1 MVFNNNLLL
10 GAAGQGGGAFDPT
23 LIGNSVW
30 FNGTD
35 SRMDSPAFSAQ
46 SDPTCFTFA
55 TWVQILDF
63 SISPAGQYLWSAE
76 RTGNYASIRI
86 DNNNKLVAYSNPAS
100 FTSDMIF
107 RDIGWYHI
115 ICSYKGSANTVRMFV
130 NGVEI
135 SNTRSNSLATNPEP
149 VAFSHTQR
157 IGAYYVGATGGDLY
171 EANSYLAQTV
181 FLDGFSFQDGDI
193 TVSDFLDTFTFGT
206 NGSQFIP
213 KKDSELAT
221 LAGTAGANSYVLD
234 YADSSN
240 LGNDISSKNNDFTL
254 TNMSSANQSS
264 NTPSLTYPL
273 LNPLSAAFSTPLSN
287 GNTTASGS
295 SGNGDDINPGII
307 IPSTGKWAWKIT
319 NTTAASLIYGVR
331 NFSDMKA
338 ADYTYTNLYGFYAFN
353 GTLVQGAGP
362 SGSYLPSESGGDIY
376 IIYYD
381 ADSRKMWVSKDGTI
395 PNSGNPDAGTNE
407 AFTIPDSGFDLCP
420 TALVGGSTPNSTFD
434 FGLDGVSLDS
444 NATTF
449 KPLTSANL
457 TAPDYQGIDYF
468 NAVLYTGNG
477 TAIGSGGKAVTGVGF
492 KPDFTWIKNRDA
504 ADSYIL
510 TDVVRGVT
518 KYISSDSTAVEAT
531 NTEAL
536 STFDT
541 DGFTVGNLDA
551 VNTNTENYVSWNW
564 LAGGTGSSNSDG
576 SIASTVTVANAGHLS
591 VGTYVGSGANATI
604 GHGLGGVPEMIIV
617 KNRDQTDDWPVYHVG
632 TASDPETDVLY
643 LNLTLAVQDSPFFWN
658 DTAPTTSVFSIG
670 TGAAVNT
677 LNENYVFYT
686 FRSVPGVCKV
696 GSYEANNNADGPY
709 ISTGFK
715 VAATITKPID
725 VAGSWMILDDKREP
739 ENPVQKRLF
748 PNSNAIEDVDG
759 DQMDFYADGFKLR
772 KSGGHNGSGT
782 YLYIAMADIGGNG
795 TLPPIYGR

>member
-1 MVFNNNLLL
+1 
-10 GAAGQGGGAFDPT
+10 
-23 LIGNSVW
+23 
-30 FNGTD
+30 
-35 SRMDSPAFSAQ
+35 
-46 SDPTCFTFA
+46 
-55 TWVQILDF
+55 VQILDF

-76 RTGNYASIRI
+76 RTGNYASIGF
-86 DNNNKLVAYSNPAS
+86 DANNKLFAYSNPAT
-100 FTSDMIF
+100 FRSDMIF
-107 RDIGWYHI
+107 RDTGWYHI

-135 SNTRSNSLATNPEP
+135 TNSRTNSLATNPEP

-171 EANSYLAQTV
+171 EANSYMAQTV

-213 KKDSELAT
+213 KKNSDLVT

-234 YADSSN
+234 YADSAN
-240 LGNDISSKNNDFTL
+240 LGNDISSKNNDFTV

-338 ADYTYTNLYGFYAFN
+338 ANYTYTNLYGFYAFN

-362 SGSYLPSESGGDIY
+362 SGSYFPSESGGDIY

-381 ADSRKMWVSKDGTI
+381 ADSRKMWASKDGTI

-457 TAPDYQGIDYF
+457 PTPDYQGIDYF
-468 NAVLYTGNG
+468 NAVKYTGNG
-477 TAIGSGGKAVTGVGF
+477 TAIGSGGNAVTGTGF
-492 KPDFTWIKNRDA
+492 KPDWVWIKNRDA
-504 ADSYIL
+504 ADSHALYDI
-510 TDVVRGVT
+510 VRGTT
-518 KYISSDSTAVEAT
+518 KQIETDTTAIET
-531 NTEAL
+531 TESEGL
-536 STFDT
+536 TTFGS
-541 DGFTVGNLDA
+541 DGFTVGNLDQ
-551 VNTNTENYVSWNW
+551 VNTNTEDYIAWQWLGSNSTSTNTDGSLTATISVADAGHFSVVSW
-564 LAGGTGSSNSDG
+564 TGNETLG
-576 SIASTVTVANAGHLS
+576 
-591 VGTYVGSGANATI
+591 ATI
-604 GHGLGGVPEMIIV
+604 GHGLGGTPEFIIAIARAASGEN
-617 KNRDQTDDWPVYHVG
+617 KPVYHKFMTSDNDHLKINESNAQG
-632 TASDPETDVLY
+632 TAGTTIWDVSAMSS
-643 LNLTLAVQDSPFFWN
+643 TL
-658 DTAPTTSVFSIG
+658 IG
-670 TGAAVNT
+670 LGAAVQSNSS
-677 LNENYVFYT
+677 NGMIAYC

-696 GSYEANNNADGPY
+696 GSYVGNNTDDNAY
-709 ISTGFK
+709 ISLGFK
-715 VAATITKPID
+715 PRFFMCKRITGSSQWHLID
-725 VAGSWMILDDKREP
+725 SARSPTNEGQIQSFANLTNAEQNSPVGAYDLLSDGIKIRSDAGFEP
-739 ENPVQKRLF
+739 GNT
-748 PNSNAIEDVDG
+748 
-759 DQMDFYADGFKLR
+759 
-772 KSGGHNGSGT
+772 GT
-782 YLYIAMADIGGNG
+782 WLYMAMADIGGNG